1 MLAVTVG
8 VKVKAAGRWWNS
20 FMYPSDGGFF
30 FFFSPIRVLEGQ
42 VGAVCE
48 QSSCKDMKVLRIVRI
63 V

>member
-1 MLAVTVG
+1 MVEFFYVPF
-8 VKVKAAGRWWNS
+8 RWWV
-20 FMYPSDGGFF
+20 F